1 MGTGDVICQTYIEN
15 ESKPYDWVRTA
26 RFAGIGLCVVG
37 PTLQVWYK
45 ALDRYIVYSGAKGAF
60 MKVGVDQLL
69 FAPIFLVTFISTMGA
84 LNGDTVDRI
93 KIKLKEDYFG
103 VLTTNWKV

>member
-1 MGTGDVICQTYIEN
+1 
-15 ESKPYDWVRTA
+15 
-26 RFAGIGLCVVG
+26 
-37 PTLQVWYK
+37 
-45 ALDRYIVYSGAKGAF
+45 